1 MSSKRLVLLAVAL
14 LASAS
19 TWFYVNRIVR
29 PEQVAQAAAHGSPR
43 GNLSDLY
50 PRWLG
55 ARELLRGGRN
65 PYSAEITKEIQR
77 GYYGRELD
85 PARADDPKDQQGFA
99 YPVYVVFLLAPTIG
113 LPFEEV
119 QTGFRWLLIAIAAG
133 SVLLWLRVLRWRVG
147 WMGAVSLM
155 VLLAGWLPM
164 VQGIKLQQL
173 TLLVAG
179 FLAACAALMN
189 GGWLFSAGVVLALA
203 TIKPQLAWPIVAW
216 LLVWAVFQWRARW
229 RLLVGF
235 GLVMALLLGGAEVI
249 LPGWLRMFF
258 AAIGQY
264 HQYTQNQSVLVFLFG
279 SIAGR
284 VLEFLCVVACA
295 ACVWRVR
302 REAASSAAFGESLAL
317 VLALTALV
325 VPMFAPYNQVL
336 LVPVILVWLRG
347 TSSSSES
354 EAERR
359 LPALR
364 VLGFVTAAFLLWP
377 WIATAGLTV
386 AYPWLTPLWRG
397 KIYLLPFYSNFHVPI
412 FVYGLGLLNTWLNH
426 SEGLLEPV
434 TAE

>member
-1 MSSKRLVLLAVAL
+1 VISA

-29 PEQVAQAAAHGSPR
+29 PEQVARAAAHGSPR

-55 ARELLRGGRN
+55 ARELLLRGRN
-65 PYSAEITKEIQR
+65 PYSEGITREIQR

-85 PARADDPKDQQGFA
+85 AARARDPRSDEPKDQQGFA

-113 LPFEEV
+113 LPFEVV
-119 QTGFRWLLIAIAAG
+119 QIGFRWLLIAIAAG
-133 SVLLWLRVLRWRVG
+133 SVLLWLRVLHWRVG
-147 WMGAVSLM
+147 SIGALSLM
-155 VLLAGWLPM
+155 ILLAGWLAM

-179 FLAACAALMN
+179 FLAVCAALLDA
-189 GGWLFSAGVVLALA
+189 GWMFSAGIVLAFA

-216 LLVWAVFQWRARW
+216 LLVWALFGWRARW

-235 GLVMALLLGGAEVI
+235 GATMILLLGGAELI
-249 LPGWLRMFF
+249 LQGWLRMFL

-279 SIAGR
+279 AIVGR
-284 VLEFLCVVACA
+284 LLEFLCVMACA

-302 REAASSAAFGESLAL
+302 REAASSVAFAESLAL

-336 LVPVILVWLRG
+336 LVPAILVWLKE
-347 TSSSSES
+347 SAAS
-354 EAERR
+354 EAELR

-377 WIATAGLTV
+377 WIATLGLTA
-386 AYPWLTPLWRG
+386 AYPWLTPVWRA

-412 FVYGLGLLNTWLNH
+412 FVYGLSLLNTWLNH
-426 SEGLLEPV
+426 SEGLREPAM
-434 TAE
+434 AE